1 MYTIVLPPFH
11 SSILSPESREV
22 NPDKMEILFL
32 LCSGLSTFFTSFLLS
47 LLLPF
52 RSLLR
57 RRPTSA
63 AGVEPVSLYQGT
75 VWHERRRPLLHSFRY
90 SARYA
95 LIDLD
100 RAPHPPPNHL
110 SADDCRSLAQT
121 NGPVFLLTIPP
132 SVGYDNN
139 PLSLYYCYEVEGF
152 TKNLKQC
159 IAEVTNTPW
168 GERVSFLFD
177 PTTDI
182 VAKSLHVSPFMDML
196 GNWSMRTNAPGD
208 NIFVT
213 ISVRHPK
220 LGDYFTASLTGKRIS
235 SSAADHALFFWLM
248 PHKVALAI
256 YWEALKLWWKG
267 VAFIQHPRYAN
278 VGYRQ
283 EALIRDM
290 KLQCCPAFSQDIQN
304 HQPLE
309 GSDSDLLKDKN
320 GRNRRFTWRDAKWPW
335 C

>member
-1 MYTIVLPPFH
+1 MIKWKYSFCCALCSPH
-11 SSILSPESREV
+11 SSHPSFSLS
-22 NPDKMEILFL
+22 
-32 LCSGLSTFFTSFLLS
+32 SFPS
-47 LLLPF
+47 APF
-52 RSLLR
+52 
-57 RRPTSA
+57 SA

-75 VWHERRRPLLHSFRY
+75 VGHERRRPLCHSFQY

-100 RAPHPPPNHL
+100 RAPHPSPNHL

-132 SVGYDNN
+132 S
-139 PLSLYYCYEVEGF
+139 
-152 TKNLKQC
+152 QC
-159 IAEVTNTPW
+159 IAKVTNTPW

-177 PTTDI
+177 PTTDL
-182 VAKSLHVSPFMDML
+182 VAKSLHVSPFMCWRNSKDML
-196 GNWSMRTNAPGD
+196 GNWSMKTNAPGD

-235 SSAADHALFFWLM
+235 SSAADHALFFW
-248 PHKVALAI
+248 
-256 YWEALKLWWKG
+256 ALKLWWKG

>member
-1 MYTIVLPPFH
+1 MLVEEIGWRLGMW
-11 SSILSPESREV
+11 EV
-22 NPDKMEILFL
+22 ASCGDGVRKG
-32 LCSGLSTFFTSFLLS
+32 SGWLWEW
-47 LLLPF
+47 
-52 RSLLR
+52 
-57 RRPTSA
+57 
-63 AGVEPVSLYQGT
+63 GE
-75 VWHERRRPLLHSFRY
+75 
-90 SARYA
+90 
-95 LIDLD
+95 
-100 RAPHPPPNHL
+100 
-110 SADDCRSLAQT
+110 
-121 NGPVFLLTIPP
+121 
-132 SVGYDNN
+132 
-139 PLSLYYCYEVEGF
+139 
-152 TKNLKQC
+152 K
-159 IAEVTNTPW
+159 VTNTPW

-177 PTTDI
+177 PTTDL

-290 KLQCCPAFSQDIQN
+290 KLQYCPAFSQDIQN

-320 GRNRRFTWRDAKWPW
+320 GRNQTTSRIVKVVAELVVFRWWLLLAAMVDGFAVRKMREEDAGTWVCSGVEAARPWGRREKKKKKNKEESEEMGDGVQVG
-335 C
+335 